1 MLLIVKLVSDIIAS
15 TILVSVLPLSFL
27 NEIESP
33 ITNSELNLVL
43 KPLTAAEPLAT
54 VIVPVSVLL
63 IPLALSKE
71 VSAVN
76 AGEPAIPSCLTCGK
90 SKVVTPLNP
99 TALACIT
106 AVLEEVPPVIVSP
119 GTKVPVTSDTI
130 ATPCAAVA
138 DVNAVIFTEVVPS
151 AEYNSKV
158 VAAGFLTV

>member
-1 MLLIVKLVSDIIAS
+1 M
-15 TILVSVLPLSFL
+15 
-27 NEIESP
+27 
-33 ITNSELNLVL
+33 

-54 VIVPVSVLL
+54 VIVPDKTVLT
-63 IPLALSKE
+63 PFVSKE
-71 VSAVN
+71 VSAVYV
-76 AGEPAIPSCLTCGK
+76 GEPAIPSCLTCGK

-138 DVNAVIFTEVVPS
+138 AVNAVIFTEVVPS
-151 AEYNSKV
+151 AAYNSKV
-158 VAAGFLTV
+158 VASGFLTV